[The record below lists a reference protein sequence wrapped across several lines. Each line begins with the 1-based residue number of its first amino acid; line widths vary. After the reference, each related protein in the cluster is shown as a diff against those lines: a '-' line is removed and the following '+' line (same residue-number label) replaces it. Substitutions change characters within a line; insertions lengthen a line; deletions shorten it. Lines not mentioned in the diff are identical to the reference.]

1 MMKIVSDINPFLSS
15 YFVWLDIGA
24 VRHTQYNHQTMVRI
38 MPEEKGVL
46 LLSVENFTEEEKM
59 LEAGKSLADFSGVDR
74 IGGGTIGCDQ
84 HSLERWHNAYY
95 GTMRAYMKMG
105 KFIGK
110 DQSMMATTCMESD
123 LCLLVQGDKHW
134 FRMQEWLRGE
144 TDILPERLHMI
155 DQ

>member
-1 MMKIVSDINPFLSS
+1 MKIVSDINPFLSS

-59 LEAGKSLADFSGVDR
+59 LEAGKSLADR

-95 GTMRAYMKMG
+95 GTMRSYMKMG

-110 DQSMMATTCMESD
+110 DQSMMATTCLKSD
-123 LCLLVQGDKHW
+123 MCLLVRAPPDHW
-134 FRMQEWLRGE
+134 FWMQEWFRGE
-144 TDILPERLHMI
+144 TDIKPRRLNI
-155 DQ
+155 TRTRNI